1 MTPIDA
7 EKGLQ
12 TTITIDH
19 RERASELVT
28 LLAKTFTIQIST
40 LPFGD
45 YRLGDHLTIERKTAR
60 DLLVSII
67 DLRLFRQV
75 ANLKHHCTAS
85 LLLIEGDPF
94 QTDLHFDHRAIKGAL
109 LSIQAGWQLPIIV
122 SDSPEDSCDI
132 ITTLARQDKTVSD
145 VIPLRGGYRPKRLKI
160 KQLYILQGLPGIGPE
175 LAKRLLN
182 HFHSVAAVMAAP
194 ETELRAVEGIGPT
207 KSRHIRLILDSRIT
221 TR

>member
-1 MTPIDA
+1 MFPIDP

-12 TTITIDH
+12 PSITIDH

-28 LLAKTFTIQIST
+28 LLAEKFTIQIAT

-45 YRLGDHLTIERKTAR
+45 YQLGNHLTIERKTAR

-75 ANLKHHCTAS
+75 ANLKHHCTAG
-85 LLLIEGDPF
+85 LLLVEGDPF

-109 LSIQAGWQLPIIV
+109 LSIQARWQLPIIL
-122 SDSPEDSCDI
+122 SGSAEDSCDI
-132 ITTLARQDKTVSD
+132 ITTIARQDATFSD
-145 VIPLRGGYRPKRLKI
+145 VIPLRGGYRPKRLKS
-160 KQLYILQGLPGIGPE
+160 KQLYVLQGLPGIGQE

-182 HFHSVAAVMAAP
+182 HFHSVSAVMTAP
-194 ETELRAVEGIGPT
+194 EAELMTVEGIGPA
-207 KSRHIRLILDSRIT
+207 KAHHIRLVLDSQL